1 LLRLL
6 CAYLQNKSSVFSFF
20 LIEVVA
26 PYDPEVSLIKNH
38 TQRDRGTYYTNLYF
52 IHYTYTLYKLYFI
65 RNPKDLENKF
75 ILKEWEINY

>member
-1 LLRLL
+1 
-6 CAYLQNKSSVFSFF
+6 
-20 LIEVVA
+20 
-26 PYDPEVSLIKNH
+26 VSLIKNH

-52 IHYTYTLYKLYFI
+52 IHYSYTLYKLYFI